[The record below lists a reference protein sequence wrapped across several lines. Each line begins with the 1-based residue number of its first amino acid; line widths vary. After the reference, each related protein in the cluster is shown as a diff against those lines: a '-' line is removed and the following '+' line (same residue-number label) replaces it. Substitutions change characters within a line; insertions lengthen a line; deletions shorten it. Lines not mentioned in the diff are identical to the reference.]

1 MLKKEILMQQLKE
14 GFYEGIKV
22 RKIAPAEGTLE
33 GFNPKNNTLR
43 KDDFKVF
50 VPILKDSLQAYLS
63 QTAHNKRSLLGLNS
77 LVGTSLNKAD
87 AHEAIRDRV
96 SYKVEEN
103 SSSKE
108 SILQYLY
115 NFILQ
120 HEAVGTID
128 STIKVK

>member
-1 MLKKEILMQQLKE
+1 MLKKKILMQQLKE
-14 GFYEGIKV
+14 RLYEGIKV

-33 GFNPKNNTLR
+33 GFNPNKNTLR

-77 LVGTSLNKAD
+77 LVITSLNKAD
-87 AHEAIRDRV
+87 AHQAIRDRV
-96 SYKVEEN
+96 SAKVKEN
-103 SSSKE
+103 SGSKA
-108 SILQYLY
+108 SLLQYLY